1 MSKGGP
7 SKSTHISLITVKNT
21 YHRGVNS
28 SLVYP
33 GIPSIHTQHYKPE
46 FKYSIMSSK
55 YGFSITHAIEVS
67 NSLIH
72 WFRNKIYLKSM
83 IFEINQTKF

>member
-7 SKSTHISLITVKNT
+7 SKSRHISLITAKNT
-21 YHRGVNS
+21 YHRGVDS

-55 YGFSITHAIEVS
+55 YDFSITRAIDVYKATV
-67 NSLIH
+67 
-72 WFRNKIYLKSM
+72 FKQKG
-83 IFEINQTKF
+83 